1 MIIPKKLHITEKITE
16 ELDFTPDL
24 FGGMSVELYAGK
36 PAIIQGIKAILE
48 YDENLLRVSSG
59 TEEVRITGT
68 ELILKQMTAGGIL
81 VEGKIS
87 SAEFSG
93 KAAGK

>member
-16 ELDFTPDL
+16 KLDFTPDL

-36 PAIIQGIKAILE
+36 QAIIQGIKAILE
-48 YDENLLRVSSG
+48 YDENLLRVSNG
-59 TEEVRITGT
+59 KEEIRITGI
-68 ELILKQMTAGGIL
+68 ELVLKQMTAGGIL
-81 VEGKIS
+81 LEGKIS